1 MANRSVNSWAV
12 AVAGWDSHGAL
23 AAKVE
28 VSISP
33 SRSISSLSSS
43 ACFRILAF
51 SGVARVCVESWVAMV
66 GALVSRAAS
75 SVRSYFVPAA
85 GQSQAHH
92 RAHSLRSSLLVLL
105 GVMVS
110 RRHASP
116 RTIRR
121 RRSDSSTVA
130 TLCTCPRRS
139 QQPRFPPGPR
149 HPSLHRRPRLRHAIR
164 HWR

>member
-28 VSISP
+28 VLISP
-33 SRSISSLSSS
+33 SHSISSLSSS
-43 ACFRILAF
+43 ACFRILAS
-51 SGVARVCVESWVAMV
+51 SGVARARVESWVAMV
-66 GALVSRAAS
+66 GALGRAAL

-92 RAHSLRSSLLVLL
+92 PAHSLRSSLLVLL
-105 GVMVS
+105 RVMVS

-149 HPSLHRRPRLRHAIR
+149 HPSLHQRPHLRHAIR
-164 HWR
+164 PWS